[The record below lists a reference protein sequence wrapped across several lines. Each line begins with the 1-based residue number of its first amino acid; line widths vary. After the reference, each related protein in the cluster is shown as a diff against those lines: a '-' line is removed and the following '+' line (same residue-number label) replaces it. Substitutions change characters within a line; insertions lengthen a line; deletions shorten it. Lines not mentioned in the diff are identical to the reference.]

1 MNLSAN
7 YFELFGLPVRF
18 ALDKVALDKAY
29 RDLQAQVH
37 PDRFANAE
45 PAEQRVSMQKATR
58 ANEAYNALRKPLSRA
73 RYFLELHGV
82 DLGTESNTAMPA
94 EFLIEQ
100 MEWRE
105 AVEEARLG
113 GDHHE
118 LEALHRRV
126 GSELD
131 GRYAA
136 LGGLLDAAANGAPAA
151 SPATPGND
159 SLRSSQGDSLRSQEI
174 RDNAA
179 LEVRKLMF
187 LEKLL
192 QDIDDAIA
200 ELDEK
205 M

>member
-37 PDRFANAE
+37 PDRFANADA
-45 PAEQRVSMQKATR
+45 AEQRVSMQKATR

-82 DLGTESNTAMPA
+82 DLGTESNTAMPS

-126 GSELD
+126 SSELD

-136 LGGLLDAAANGAPAA
+136 LGVLLDA
-151 SPATPGND
+151 D
-159 SLRSSQGDSLRSQEI
+159 SLPLSQGDSLRSQKNSN
-174 RDNAA
+174 DAA

>member
-18 ALDKVALDKAY
+18 TLDRTALDKAY

-37 PDRFANAE
+37 PDRFADAGA
-45 PAEQRVSMQKATR
+45 AEQRVSMQWATR
-58 ANEAYNALRKPLSRA
+58 ANEAYNVLRNPLSRA

-82 DLGTESNTAMPA
+82 DLATESNTAMPTD
-94 EFLIEQ
+94 FLVEQ

-105 AVEEARLG
+105 AVEEARQG

-118 LEALHRRV
+118 LETLHQRLR
-126 GSELD
+126 GELD
-131 GRYAA
+131 GRYSELAA
-136 LGGLLDAAANGAPAA
+136 ILDLPEALQKN
-151 SPATPGND
+151 
-159 SLRSSQGDSLRSQEI
+159 

-187 LEKLL
+187 LGKLL
-192 QDIDDAIA
+192 QEIDDALA

>member
-45 PAEQRVSMQKATR
+45 AAEQRVSMQKATR

-82 DLGTESNTAMPA
+82 DLGTESNTAMPS

-126 GSELD
+126 SSELD
-131 GRYAA
+131 SRYSA
-136 LGGLLDAAANGAPAA
+136 LGSLLDAASGEAEGDALQ
-151 SPATPGND
+151 SRQGE
-159 SLRSSQGDSLRSQEI
+159 SSRSSHGDSLRSQNN

-200 ELDEK
+200 DLDEK

>member
-37 PDRFANAE
+37 PDRFAHAG
-45 PAEQRVSMQKATR
+45 PTEQRVSMQWATH
-58 ANEAYNALRKPLSRA
+58 ANEAYNALRKPLPRA

-82 DLGTESNTAMPA
+82 NMGAESNTAMPA

-126 GSELD
+126 SSELD

-136 LGGLLDAAANGAPAA
+136 LGPLLDAAANGSPAA
-151 SPATPGND
+151 SPAAVDN
-159 SLRSSQGDSLRSQEI
+159 DSLRSQEI

-187 LEKLL
+187 LEKLI

>member
-45 PAEQRVSMQKATR
+45 AAEQRVSMQKATR

-82 DLGTESNTAMPA
+82 DLGTESNTAMPS

-126 GSELD
+126 SVELD
-131 GRYAA
+131 GRYTA
-136 LGGLLDAAANGAPAA
+136 LGSLLDA
-151 SPATPGND
+151 D
-159 SLRSSQGDSLRSQEI
+159 SLPLSQGDSLRFSHVDSLRSQNN
-174 RDNAA
+174 RDDAA

>member
-1 MNLSAN
+1 MNLSVN

-18 ALDKVALDKAY
+18 LLDKVALDKAY
-29 RDLQAQVH
+29 RDLQSRVH
-37 PDRFANAE
+37 PDRFADAGA
-45 PAEQRVSMQKATR
+45 AEQRVSMQWATR
-58 ANEAYNALRKPLSRA
+58 ANEAYNTLRKPLSRA
-73 RYFLELHGV
+73 RYFLELHSV
-82 DLGTESNTAMPA
+82 DLATESNTAMPA
-94 EFLIEQ
+94 EFLVEQ

-105 AVEEARLG
+105 AVDEARRG

-126 GSELD
+126 SVQLD

-136 LGGLLDAAANGAPAA
+136 LGLLFDLREGAP
-151 SPATPGND
+151 SG
-159 SLRSSQGDSLRSQEI
+159 GFIGSQEN

-187 LEKLL
+187 LEKLV
-192 QDIDDAIA
+192 QDIDDAIS
-200 ELDEK
+200 EVDER

>member
-18 ALDKVALDKAY
+18 ALDKTALDKAY

-37 PDRFANAE
+37 PDRFAHADA
-45 PAEQRVSMQKATR
+45 AEQRVSMQKATR

-82 DLGTESNTAMPA
+82 DLGTDSNTAMPA

-126 GSELD
+126 SSELD

-136 LGGLLDAAANGAPAA
+136 LGTLLDAAGGEAPSDA
-151 SPATPGND
+151 PQPPD
-159 SLRSSQGDSLRSQEI
+159 GDSLRSPKN
-174 RDNAA
+174 RDDAA